1 MGYFLSSRDLAV
13 DQVSRVLHT
22 YPKGREF
29 NDRSVPTA
37 YSRYAIE
44 VRVLSFG
51 SPSSVT
57 AYKAPRLGSMTCRCL
72 ASYEHGKYRNALIMW
87 QLKKSR
93 RTFSRTNGEAS
104 SVVSHAEKGE
114 EILRVLQILYAKSG
128 DSPYSVCSLGWATF
142 GVGGD

>member
-44 VRVLSFG
+44 VRVFKRHGIQGTALGINDVQMFG
-51 SPSSVT
+51 IV
-57 AYKAPRLGSMTCRCL
+57 
-72 ASYEHGKYRNALIMW
+72 
-87 QLKKSR
+87 
-93 RTFSRTNGEAS
+93 
-104 SVVSHAEKGE
+104 
-114 EILRVLQILYAKSG
+114 
-128 DSPYSVCSLGWATF
+128 
-142 GVGGD
+142 